1 MTSDSIPPL
10 RVLKEQDIKDLLDI
24 PTAIKIIERTYRD
37 YGAGVTQRLSDPPSL
52 FAGSG
57 RQDVAKFKVK
67 GATLISEQVT
77 GLRLVSDLPSG
88 REVRSYHLL
97 YICDDRTGLPIGLL
111 DETWLHRFRTALTGV
126 VAAKYL
132 ARPDSH
138 VVALIGAGAIAS
150 QLFPALTD
158 CFDLEEVRVVARRLE
173 SARKF
178 CQKFDGRLGPR
189 FVAMDDS
196 GTAIDGADIVITLTF
211 ADQPV
216 VLPGMLARG
225 SFLCSM
231 GETEEVDMRVL
242 DEVDR
247 FIVDQFDY
255 ATVLGDIAVWLKK
268 GWRRA
273 MRWNNGSTLI
283 LAKSPPGNFRLAS
296 LQTSETLRSSKA
308 WPSAIWRSL
317 PTRCDRLWKKA
328 WAQSLK
334 CLTGPDFNLVRWDG
348 QNFSIL
354 PTICHTLKSL
364 RLSP

>member
-10 RVLKEQDIKDLLDI
+10 RVLREQDIKDLLDI

-67 GATLISEQVT
+67 GATLITEQVT

-158 CFDLEEVRVVARRLE
+158 CFDLKEVRVVARRLE

-211 ADQPV
+211 AEQPV

-268 GWRRA
+268 G
-273 MRWNNGSTLI
+273 
-283 LAKSPPGNFRLAS
+283 LATRDALEQRVDAHIGEIAAGKFPSRQSPDERNFAIIQGMAICDLA
-296 LQTSETLRSSKA
+296 LAAHALRQAAEKG
-308 WPSAIWRSL
+308 L
-317 PTRCDRLWKKA
+317 GEELKMFD
-328 WAQSLK
+328 WA
-334 CLTGPDFNLVRWDG
+334 
-348 QNFSIL
+348 
-354 PTICHTLKSL
+354 
-364 RLSP
+364 